1 MEFKI
6 KRNILAKTLGN
17 VVKIIPPKST
27 YTILQNIII
36 EAKGNNLLIQATD
49 LDVFVKKVIPAEVK
63 DEGRVLIPG
72 KKLLE
77 ITRESSIDD
86 ISFKLQELK
95 LQIVAGNAKFSIPSL
110 DYQEFPEV
118 PQFPEKNG
126 SI

>member
-49 LDVFVKKVIPAEVK
+49 LDVFVKKVIRGHRP
-63 DEGRVLIPG
+63 RRLRI
-72 KKLLE
+72 
-77 ITRESSIDD
+77 
-86 ISFKLQELK
+86 
-95 LQIVAGNAKFSIPSL
+95 
-110 DYQEFPEV
+110 
-118 PQFPEKNG
+118 
-126 SI
+126 